1 MAIFET
7 EALVLRSYNLAEA
20 DKIVVCL
27 SRAAGLIRGVAKGCR
42 KLKNRF
48 GASLEPFTLINLT
61 YYEKEHQE
69 LVSFRQT
76 EILRSR
82 FNLSSNTSILT
93 GFSYMGDLLID
104 FSPPHQAND
113 NLYRMALA
121 CFDAAS
127 QSPDD
132 LEAVLRYFEVWLLK
146 IEGFLPDLRACAS
159 CHRAFAEEMVYLGQ
173 DLSLRCSDCSNARGG
188 AISKRL
194 HAQLRATEKLPPAK
208 FAEEARDV
216 PSKTKKEMAE
226 LTFHL
231 MGRVL
236 ERQPRMRPSTDY
248 AEERSKTGEAGTGV
262 GQDK

>member
-27 SRAAGLIRGVAKGCR
+27 SRSAGLIRGVAKGCR

-82 FNLSSNTSILT
+82 FNLSGNPSILT

-121 CFDAAS
+121 CFEAAS

-132 LEAVLRYFEVWLLK
+132 LEAILRYFEVWLLK
-146 IEGFLPDLRACAS
+146 IEGFLPDLKSCAN
-159 CHRAFAEEMVYLGQ
+159 CQRAFTGDETIYFGN
-173 DLSLRCSDCSNARGG
+173 DLLFRCAQCSNTRGG
-188 AISKRL
+188 AVSKHL
-194 HAQLRATEKLPPAK
+194 HSHLRTTEKLPPAK
-208 FAEEARDV
+208 FAEQAREV
-216 PSKTKKEMAE
+216 ASATQKELAE
-226 LTFHL
+226 LTFQ
-231 MGRVL
+231 MIGRVL
-236 ERQPRMRPSTDY
+236 ERQPRMRPK
-248 AEERSKTGEAGTGV
+248 A
-262 GQDK
+262 